1 MESRRIH
8 MHAVSQ
14 HMYLFHGGIWQA
26 FADEMGSDLGCH
38 MHCAEARFDK
48 DGSDGPISPGLQS
61 FMGIKITGL
70 CEKMTAYICMFTI
83 QKKFAPKTNPL
94 QVKILERTDESLCC

>member
-1 MESRRIH
+1 MKSRRIQ

-48 DGSDGPISPGLQS
+48 DGSDGPISPGLQN
-61 FMGIKITGL
+61 FLGIKITGL
-70 CEKMTAYICMFTI
+70 CGKKWQPIFVCLQFR
-83 QKKFAPKTNPL
+83 KKFAPKTNPL
-94 QVKILERTDESLCC
+94 QV